1 MDGIARDLNNVDV
14 AEIESFFYFE
24 RCVASAMYGV
34 RGANGVIVIT
44 TKHGQIGAPQVRVH
58 VEHSINQPTKFPD
71 FLDAPDYM
79 TLLNQLAAQD
89 GAIFTF

>member
-1 MDGIARDLNNVDV
+1 
-14 AEIESFFYFE
+14 
-24 RCVASAMYGV
+24 MYGV

-71 FLDAPDYM
+71 FLVCTGLYDVTQPTGCTGWSD
-79 TLLNQLAAQD
+79 
-89 GAIFTF
+89 ITF